1 MGCGWEEDELLCLGH
16 VGLEVSNKS
25 EEVWGGEEDL
35 GGPGLCVGKVTQ
47 EERVEPWSASINR
60 TGRKRR
66 LRKKGTTNLIV
77 SPAEWFPSVQVAGAS
92 LGCPWEGIQG
102 NRKDSGVSL
111 FLPLSPSSADP
122 VFIDIAKQILLSP
135 RSFPSVIQTALPT
148 PKHLTWGR
156 LGGKGLAKQSR

>member
-1 MGCGWEEDELLCLGH
+1 MCGEGYPGGARRAL
-16 VGLEVSNKS
+16 VSQHRQDWQK
-25 EEVWGGEEDL
+25 E
-35 GGPGLCVGKVTQ
+35 
-47 EERVEPWSASINR
+47 
-60 TGRKRR
+60 RR